1 MTDIQD
7 RKDLLN
13 LLREFY
19 SRAIKDPLIGE
30 KFDDLEMDHHID
42 IIADFWDSVLF
53 GTFKYQGDPFGKH
66 IPLALK
72 KEDFARWIILF
83 HKTIDDMFAGDK
95 SEEAKSRASTIAKVF
110 QFKLKS
116 LGHLKLS

>member
-30 KFDDLEMDHHID
+30 KFNDLEMDHHID

-53 GTFKYQGDPFGKH
+53 GTFKYHGDSFGKH
-66 IPLALK
+66 IPMALK
-72 KEDFARWIILF
+72 KEDFDRWIILF
-83 HKTIDDMFAGDK
+83 HKLLT
-95 SEEAKSRASTIAKVF
+95 R
-110 QFKLKS
+110 S
-116 LGHLKLS
+116 L

>member
-7 RKDLLN
+7 RRDLLN

-19 SRAIKDPLIGE
+19 SRAIKDLLIGE

-53 GTFKYQGDPFGKH
+53 GTFKYQGIH
-66 IPLALK
+66 
-72 KEDFARWIILF
+72 
-83 HKTIDDMFAGDK
+83 
-95 SEEAKSRASTIAKVF
+95 
-110 QFKLKS
+110 
-116 LGHLKLS
+116 LGNIFLWR